1 MLVLTQWGGGI
12 LAAVA
17 LKAGLVEG
25 TPTVRDAVVAALGC
39 LSVQGGLIA
48 SVFHL
53 GRPLQAWRIGLGWRT
68 SWLSREAIALGI
80 FSAVSLLFTGLLA
93 AAAWF
98 PAWPI
103 PSPVLPG
110 IAVALLSLLFV
121 ATLAQ
126 VQVYAVTGRV
136 PWRLGRTVPRFA
148 GTVWMGG
155 IVGYGLLA
163 GTNLTPALGLLLIGL
178 SVAERWQFF
187 TGRSV
192 ANAVS
197 EAGGVQ

>member
-17 LKAGLVEG
+17 LKAGLAEG
-25 TPTVRDAVVAALGC
+25 TPTARDAGMAALGC
-39 LSVQGGLIA
+39 FGVQGGLIA

-80 FSAVSLLFTGLLA
+80 FSAVSLLFTGLIA
-93 AAAWF
+93 AVAWF
-98 PAWPI
+98 PAWLI
-103 PSPVLPG
+103 PSRVLPG
-110 IAVALLSLLFV
+110 TAVVLLSLLFV

-136 PWRLGRTVPRFA
+136 QWRLGRTIPRFA
-148 GTVWMGG
+148 GTVLMG
-155 IVGYGLLA
+155 VGVGCGLLVSP
-163 GTNLTPALGLLLIGL
+163 TLTPALGLLLMGL

-192 ANAVS
+192 ADAVS
-197 EAGGVQ
+197 RDGGVR

>member
-1 MLVLTQWGGGI
+1 
-12 LAAVA
+12 
-17 LKAGLVEG
+17 
-25 TPTVRDAVVAALGC
+25 
-39 LSVQGGLIA
+39 LIA

-80 FSAVSLLFTGLLA
+80 FSVVSLLFTALLA
-93 AAAWF
+93 AVAWF

-110 IAVALLSLLFV
+110 TAVALLALLVV

-136 PWRLGRTVPRFA
+136 PWRLGRTIPRFA
-148 GTVWMGG
+148 GTVWMGVV
-155 IVGYGLLA
+155 VGYGLVV
-163 GTNLTPALGLLLIGL
+163 GSNWTPALGLLLMGL

-187 TGRSV
+187 TGGSG
-192 ANAVS
+192 ANAES
-197 EAGGVQ
+197 RDGGVS

>member
-1 MLVLTQWGGGI
+1 
-12 LAAVA
+12 
-17 LKAGLVEG
+17 
-25 TPTVRDAVVAALGC
+25 
-39 LSVQGGLIA
+39 LIS

-103 PSPVLPG
+103 PSRVLPG
-110 IAVALLSLLFV
+110 TAVVLLSLLFV

-136 PWRLGRTVPRFA
+136 PWHLGRTVPRFA